1 MKLTATFI
9 LTLFLFDTSFGQKY
23 PQALVDSFCNLTIE
37 YYYNDFAKS
46 LDSNAAL
53 SYKPSNPYILR
64 SDLTKNLKTQFPNFT
79 VQYVTQQEALE
90 EIAKTENRSGSLE
103 QISVTQ
109 NQDTI
114 NIDIGGWTIQVTKVK
129 YKKGKPFPVHSNF
142 LADCGGTLG
151 YIPTCRFIYDNTTNS
166 WTKYTSQETVDI
178 KMKERRQVD
187 NE

>member
-23 PQALVDSFCNLTIE
+23 PQALVDSFCNLTID
-37 YYYNDFAKS
+37 YYYNDFAKP
-46 LDSNAAL
+46 LDSNATL

-64 SDLTKNLKTQFPNFT
+64 SELTKHLKTQFPNFT

-90 EIAKTENRSGSLE
+90 EIARTKNRSGALE

-114 NIDIGGWTIQVTKVK
+114 NVDIGGWTIQVTKVK
-129 YKKGKPFPVHSNF
+129 YKKGKPIPFHSNF
-142 LADCGGTLG
+142 SASCGGTLG
-151 YIPTCRFIYDNTTNS
+151 YIPTCRFIYDSITNS
-166 WTKYTSQETVDI
+166 WTKYTWQEIADK
-178 KMKERRQVD
+178 KMKAQQSGD
-187 NE
+187 DG